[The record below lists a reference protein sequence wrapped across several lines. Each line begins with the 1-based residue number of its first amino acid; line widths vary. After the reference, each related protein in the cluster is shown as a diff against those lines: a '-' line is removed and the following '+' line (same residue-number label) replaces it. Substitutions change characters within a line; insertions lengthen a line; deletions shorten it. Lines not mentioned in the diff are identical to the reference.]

1 MPLFIFLSGF
11 VCLSILDC
19 SIKTNTVG
27 NTLKKRAIRLI
38 VPYFVAPLGIIVV
51 MGISA
56 IIKKY
61 KGKPIEIISIIGQYT
76 MDIYILSSFIQ
87 PALRVVIYQKLAM
100 NYWLYILLNITLSII
115 ISLLLSKYLLRRF
128 IITRRLLFGMQ

>member
-1 MPLFIFLSGF
+1 M
-11 VCLSILDC
+11 
-19 SIKTNTVG
+19 
-27 NTLKKRAIRLI
+27 KKRAIRLI
-38 VPYFVAPLGIIVV
+38 VPYFVAPLGIIVG

-61 KGKPIEIISIIGQYT
+61 KGKPTEIISIIGQYT